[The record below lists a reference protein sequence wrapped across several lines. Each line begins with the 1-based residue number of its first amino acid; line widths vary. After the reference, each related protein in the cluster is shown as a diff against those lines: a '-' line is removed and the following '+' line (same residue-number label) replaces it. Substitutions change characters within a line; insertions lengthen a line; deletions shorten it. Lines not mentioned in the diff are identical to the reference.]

1 MIGLAHPAVFPNRA
15 THKDAR
21 PTSARSPHGIIL
33 PDENVKSRMREDA
46 PVKTCRRE
54 STRAAVFT
62 ENALR
67 QKVFLL
73 ITLAITASG
82 MLLWRPTLVASESA
96 PPIAEKVR
104 REHPRIWLTPEDWRR
119 LPFRREQ
126 DGFPAKE
133 YEDLRRFA
141 YSQSFNPNLWVT
153 PDQAIAA
160 LVVFLMEKQ
169 DPALRPRIDRFTD
182 YLCTAEGDSW
192 TRLRMLKALAITYD
206 WLHPLL
212 SPKEKDRLIRRMQEV
227 VEVMK
232 KQYRHSDYNNH
243 VYLEY
248 GPLVYAALALAHE
261 EASPWATELLAECDQ
276 MLKQHFIPTVNQLG
290 GGKPG
295 QKGEGGWHESM
306 SYFSFF
312 AYELAHQM
320 EAWRTAT
327 GEDLFAMCP
336 GLGGAGRWLLYCTRP
351 FDNSFA
357 PIADIETPAR
367 WGHQETAYLW
377 LLAQRYRD
385 PFAQWVAN
393 HTPLRYPFHIWPK
406 ILWFD
411 ASIREVQR
419 ESLPTGCLFP
429 GVGWA
434 SFRSDWGPEAI
445 WGVFVCGDSFAGH
458 QHADQNSFVL
468 SAGEELLVDAGQY
481 GAKAAEFHN
490 TLLIGGGQRVLGNDP
505 RQFVGPTVPG
515 GPFDTGDILAF
526 QENPRFT
533 MVVGDASNAYGRF
546 EKGRRIDPRPTFIR
560 RLLFLKP
567 DVLVLDD
574 YVVPPTPATPV
585 SVLFHFPQAPAIDG
599 DMIRYAGARSSLEM
613 LRIWP
618 PSLPAEAIAVSEEVA
633 GQQKRRSVRVTVS
646 LPSQS
651 VQRNLWVM
659 AVGKADHPPHLKD
672 RLKIL
677 SATAEMISLS
687 VRLAEG
693 ATVQLDLPL
702 PDWTQATIAYEGDPI
717 ISTDRPWP
725 LAAGVLPFTAEGLAL
740 IERWDRAYHAGNRP
754 AWDTGRPSSDLRQA
768 IAEKWLQPGRA
779 LELGCGT
786 GTNAIYLAE
795 QGFDV
800 TAIDLAPT
808 ALAIAR
814 DKAKKAGVSVRWLL
828 GDVLNPPSYLPKFDY
843 VYDRGCYHGVRR
855 TAAAE
860 YIATLRRV
868 TKPGSR
874 VLILAGNANEPGTGG
889 PPRVREE
896 EIREDFSQDFH
907 ILRLEPTRFDTPSSD
922 RQGALAWT
930 ILLERKATP

>member
-1 MIGLAHPAVFPNRA
+1 MK
-15 THKDAR
+15 TSR
-21 PTSARSPHGIIL
+21 PEWTRG
-33 PDENVKSRMREDA
+33 NVS
-46 PVKTCRRE
+46 
-54 STRAAVFT
+54 T
-62 ENALR
+62 ENALLP
-67 QKVFLL
+67 KTVLL
-73 ITLAITASG
+73 IASAIATSG
-82 MLLWRPTLVASESA
+82 ILLCHPALVASESG
-96 PPIAEKVR
+96 PQITEKVR
-104 REHPRIWLTPEDWRR
+104 CEHPRIWLTPEEWRR
-119 LPFRREQ
+119 FPSRREEAS
-126 DGFPAKE
+126 FPAEE

-141 YSQSFNPNLWVT
+141 YSEGFNPNLWVT
-153 PDQAIAA
+153 PDQAIAT
-160 LVVFLMEKQ
+160 LMVFLLDKQ
-169 DPALRPRIDRFTD
+169 DPKLRPRIDRFTD

-192 TRLRMLKALAITYD
+192 TRPRMLKALAITYD
-206 WLHPLL
+206 WLYPML
-212 SPKEKDRLIRRMQEV
+212 SPKEKARLSRRMQDLV
-227 VEVMK
+227 AAMK

-248 GPLVYAALALAHE
+248 GPLVYGALALAHE
-261 EASPWATELLAECDQ
+261 EAWADELLVECDR
-276 MLKQHFIPTVNQLG
+276 MLKQHFIPTLNQLG

-295 QKGEGGWHESM
+295 RIGEGGWHESM

-327 GEDLFAMCP
+327 GEDLFATCP

-377 LLAQRYRD
+377 LLAQRYQD

-411 ASIREVQR
+411 PSIREVQR

-429 GVGWA
+429 AVGWA
-434 SFRSDWGPEAI
+434 SFRSDWGPDAV
-445 WGVFVCGDSFAGH
+445 WGVFVSGDSFAGH

-468 SAGEELLVDAGQY
+468 AAGEELLVDAGQY
-481 GAKAAEFHN
+481 GAKATEFHN

-505 RQFVGPTVPG
+505 RQFVGPTVPE

-526 QENPRFT
+526 QEHPRFT

-574 YVVPPTPATPV
+574 YVVPPTPETTV
-585 SVLFHFPQAPAIDG
+585 SILFHFPQPPAIDG
-599 DMIRYAGARSSLEM
+599 NTIRYAGSKSALEM

-618 PSLPAEAIAVSEEVA
+618 PSLPAEATTVSEEVA
-633 GQQKRRSVRVTVS
+633 GQQKRRSTRVTIS
-646 LPSQS
+646 LPNQTA
-651 VQRNLWVM
+651 QRNLWVM
-659 AVGKADHPPHLKD
+659 AVGKADQPPHLKD
-672 RLKIL
+672 RVNIL
-677 SATAEMISLS
+677 SATASKIALAIRS
-687 VRLAEG
+687 AEG
-693 ATVQLDLPL
+693 STVRLDLPL
-702 PDWTQATIAYEGDPI
+702 PDWSQATIAYTDDPI
-717 ISTDRPWP
+717 ISVDRPWP
-725 LAAGVLPFTAEGLAL
+725 LAAGVLPFTLEGLAL
-740 IERWDRAYHAGNRP
+740 IERWDGAYHSGNRP
-754 AWDTGRPSSDLRQA
+754 PWDTGRPSSDLRQA
-768 IAEKWLQPGRA
+768 IAEKWLHPGQA

-786 GTNAIYLAE
+786 GTNAIYLAQ

-814 DKAKKAGVSVRWLL
+814 DKAQKAGVNVRWLL
-828 GDVLNPPSYLPKFDY
+828 GDVLNPPAYLPKFDCI
-843 VYDRGCYHGVRR
+843 YDRGCYHGVRR

-860 YIATLRRV
+860 YLATLRRV

-889 PPRVREE
+889 PPRVSEE
-896 EIREDFSQDFH
+896 EIRGDFSQDFH
-907 ILRLEPTRFDTPSSD
+907 ILKLEPTRFDTSSSD